1 MSFIEGSTAE
11 FTGREVHLRDA
22 MKLLSVEKDRSFLS
36 V

>member
-1 MSFIEGSTAE
+1 MSFIEDSTAE
-11 FTGREVHLRDA
+11 FTGHDVDLRDA

>member
-22 MKLLSVEKDRSFLS
+22 MNLLSAEKDRSF
-36 V
+36 